1 MLLENTDQAI
11 PLANEIEMLALYV
24 SLAQT
29 RYKNKFDY
37 ELFVD
42 ENLNVNEIIIPTL
55 LLQPIVENAIIHGLA
70 PKENK
75 GILKVYFVKKGKQL
89 ECIVEDN
96 GIGRAASKSNQK
108 FKEYESKAIDITS
121 ERIALFGKNSGTSN
135 FEIIDLNSN
144 GIATGT
150 RVIVSIPLLSIWQ

>member
-1 MLLENTDQAI
+1 M
-11 PLANEIEMLALYV
+11 
-24 SLAQT
+24 
-29 RYKNKFDY
+29 
-37 ELFVD
+37 
-42 ENLNVNEIIIPTL
+42 
-55 LLQPIVENAIIHGLA
+55 QPIVENAIIHGLA

-150 RVIVSIPLLSIWQ
+150 RVIVSIPLLSIWQWKH